1 MSHSTNARLYP
12 NMQPHRWPWP
22 GLWAAEFPK
31 QMEGPAKC
39 LGGFPALPEPVP
51 GAGITDVPPRQQS
64 QHMPLLGRR
73 WLGSDRT
80 CTPRSTHQGIS
91 TVVLQGG
98 LLEVRLYHLHHP
110 GLLGPSCLP
119 TSPDSTAKISPVLFP
134 VFPLPPCLDQVK
146 GRAPSYI
153 PLVGSD
159 SRWPWGLDPAPWM
172 VYELLESPEAACLCM

>member
-22 GLWAAEFPK
+22 GLWAAGFPK

-64 QHMPLLGRR
+64 QHMPLLERR

-98 LLEVRLYHLHHP
+98 LLEARLHPPPSPSPWPAWPILPPDPHCMPHTAHLIS
-110 GLLGPSCLP
+110 LQRSALFFSLSSLCLP
-119 TSPDSTAKISPVLFP
+119 AWIKSRAGHQVTSLWLAL
-134 VFPLPPCLDQVK
+134 
-146 GRAPSYI
+146 I
-153 PLVGSD
+153 PGGPGD
-159 SRWPWGLDPAPWM
+159 
-172 VYELLESPEAACLCM
+172 